1 MFFIKKITKLLG
13 VVLASTVFL
22 TQLQPLSF
30 AVQGNGS
37 SIPQTNINEFSPT
50 NSGVTSGTD
59 TGANSA
65 STSSKPNTSTNNSN
79 YDSEIKDL
87 NGKYDQ
93 LEKQQAALQ
102 SNISNAKNEKD
113 KQLAIK
119 KQLEEQV
126 DITKEQIA
134 LLDQRIELLIKNI
147 LEKEKDMRN
156 KEDQIQENYTK
167 FKARL
172 RASYMSDD
180 ATTLGLVFGADSFG
194 KFLTRTEVVSRLAK
208 HDKELVDN
216 LVEEKKQIQKAKDK
230 IDADKKDQEA
240 TALEISKKKK
250 ELDGQISK
258 TNAQIQDLALMEAQ
272 FAADSKRLKKEM
284 AEVESEIQS
293 IYDKIQSTGDF
304 VGGAWGW
311 PVPGYKQITSRYGWR
326 FNNGDFHTGL
336 DISGGG
342 VNGKNIVA
350 SNDGTVV
357 HVETTFKPGRG
368 YGKYLIVDHGGGYS
382 TLYAHTS
389 NIFVNVGDKVKK
401 GSPIAAV
408 GNTGWS
414 TGPHLHFEIRKN
426 GKHMDPAPLLG
437 V

>member
-1 MFFIKKITKLLG
+1 MLIIKKIPKLFG
-13 VVLASTVFL
+13 VALATTVLIAQF
-22 TQLQPLSF
+22 QPLSF
-30 AVQGNGS
+30 ALQGNGNS
-37 SIPQTNINEFSPT
+37 LSQTDINTFNP
-50 NSGVTSGTD
+50 
-59 TGANSA
+59 ANSQA
-65 STSSKPNTSTNNSN
+65 TSQSQSQSSNNSSNKPN

-102 SNISNAKNEKD
+102 ADINNAKNEKD

-126 DITKEQIA
+126 NITKEQIT

-147 LEKEKDMRN
+147 LEKEKDIRN

-172 RASYMSDD
+172 RASYMSND
-180 ATTLGLVFGADSFG
+180 ATTLGLIFGADDFG
-194 KFLTRTEVVSRLAK
+194 KFLTRTEAVSRLAK
-208 HDKELVDN
+208 HDKELVDT
-216 LVEEKKQIQKAKDK
+216 LVHEKQQIQSAKDA

-240 TALEISKKKK
+240 TAIEISKKKK
-250 ELDGQISK
+250 ELDSQISK
-258 TNAQIQDLALMEAQ
+258 TNSQIQDLVEMEAQ

-293 IYDKIQSTGDF
+293 IYDKITSTGDF

-311 PVPGYKQITSRYGWR
+311 PVPGYKQVTSRYGWR

-342 VNGKNIVA
+342 INGKNIVA
-350 SNDGTVV
+350 SNSGKVV
-357 HVETTFKPGRG
+357 HVENNFKPGRG

-389 NIFVNVGDKVKK
+389 NIFVNVGDSVTK
-401 GSPIAAV
+401 GQPIAAV

-414 TGPHLHFEIRKN
+414 TGPHLHFEIRNN
-426 GKHMDPAPLLG
+426 GKHMDPAPHLG